1 MCHSGPEKEARADL
15 ERLRSFGAP
24 DAADLMAEPF
34 RDMHFVLIRADRT
47 PAPPTPLADDQ
58 VEIVKKM
65 TPTGVIVRG
74 EGSGAAKKSD

>member
-1 MCHSGPEKEARADL
+1 
-15 ERLRSFGAP
+15 
-24 DAADLMAEPF
+24 
-34 RDMHFVLIRADRT
+34 MHFVLIRADRT